1 MALMAIV
8 VCFYRSQQTEAH
20 LSVEIDCERQGNIV
34 ADENRLQDVRF
45 EAPES
50 ISIPDALVMKVCNQN
65 AGLRLHD
72 RRASFGMM
80 KADRAG
86 RGCMVVVA
94 ADDLQIADQVPCRH
108 QPACPA
114 PIIKFLNLHASLKS
128 IVTNG
133 EYAIGNI
140 KFVGTAPFVR
150 IDIAPIPCLE
160 AVDTVPGHDII
171 AGGEL
176 IVRGALLG

>member
-72 RRASFGMM
+72 RRAPFGMM
-80 KADRAG
+80 KADCAG
-86 RGCMVVVA
+86 CSHMAVVA
-94 ADDLQIADQVPCRH
+94 VDDLQV
-108 QPACPA
+108 
-114 PIIKFLNLHASLKS
+114 
-128 IVTNG
+128 
-133 EYAIGNI
+133 
-140 KFVGTAPFVR
+140 
-150 IDIAPIPCLE
+150 
-160 AVDTVPGHDII
+160 
-171 AGGEL
+171 
-176 IVRGALLG
+176 